1 MSMTKTNS
9 IPTPESV
16 HDAWLSQRAEL
27 ERDLF
32 DGWAP
37 EVRAAPSIA
46 RPQVVV
52 NPPDR
57 ATVRV
62 SEGDLR
68 SSDASGIRHEPAVE
82 QVETDKARQ
91 TEKLKLSNTVAEQQ
105 RVEHQQ
111 RITESMFQQREV
123 DSQELAR
130 QRAAFAQELSAR
142 ETAWTT
148 QRDQEW
154 AALRRAKEVQDV
166 QEVALQ
172 QLKDESSKQQV
183 REREELLQWRR
194 QAEAELAEARRLF
207 EHERLKQQHEFA
219 RQREVELAQL
229 RREREEFDSRVRQVQ
244 SELAYARQRQEDVLR
259 QARDVQAAQLRAE
272 RVELDKLRD
281 NWVEKFRREQVV
293 LENSV
298 QFFGQHL
305 SRVSEELSAAQRGSL
320 AASANEAH
328 AAGMIAEPSLNPVSV
343 RPTDPMVLS
352 LDEIR
357 ERLNEIRKPQRAAA

>member
-1 MSMTKTNS
+1 MSTTKSNS
-9 IPTPESV
+9 ILTPESV
-16 HDAWLSQRAEL
+16 HDAWLSHRAEL

-37 EVRAAPSIA
+37 EVRTTPSIA

-52 NPPDR
+52 NPPAR

-82 QVETDKARQ
+82 QVEADKARQ
-91 TEKLKLSNTVAEQQ
+91 AEKLKQSSAVAEQQ
-105 RVEHQQ
+105 RVA
-111 RITESMFQQREV
+111 ESMRRQRED

-130 QRAAFAQELSAR
+130 QRVAFEQELAAR

-154 AALRRAKEVQDV
+154 AALHRAKEAQDV

-194 QAEAELAEARRLF
+194 QAEAELAEARRQF
-207 EHERLKQQHEFA
+207 EQERLKQQHEFA
-219 RQREVELAQL
+219 RQREVESAQL

-244 SELAYARQRQEDVLR
+244 SELAYARQRLEDELR
-259 QARDVQAAQLRAE
+259 QARDVQTAQLRAE
-272 RVELDKLRD
+272 RAEVEKLRD
-281 NWVEKFRREQVV
+281 TWVEKFRREQVV

-305 SRVSEELSAAQRGSL
+305 SRVSEELSAAQRGSQ
-320 AASANEAH
+320 AASASANEAH
-328 AAGMIAEPSLNPVSV
+328 AAGMFAEPSLNPVSV
-343 RPTDPMVLS
+343 RPMDPKVLS